1 MKTLRQFL
9 RRWHLQVLSHQAPCH
24 ASSFKVIFAKHASV
38 MDILCNHGQAATDWA
53 TGLSPVCCCK
63 TWTPFKKACLNP
75 GAEHWILAGNLL
87 GDLLPPEQAVIAE
100 GSLLNKVFPNK
111 KERLTMMSRALYLNI
126 ASLYPT
132 TSPHRQ
138 SLLFF
143 YVVRRCGVS
152 L

>member
-1 MKTLRQFL
+1 
-9 RRWHLQVLSHQAPCH
+9 
-24 ASSFKVIFAKHASV
+24 
-38 MDILCNHGQAATDWA
+38 MDILCNHEQAVTDWA

-63 TWTPFKKACLNP
+63 TWTPFKKTCLNP

-126 ASLYPT
+126 ASLSPT